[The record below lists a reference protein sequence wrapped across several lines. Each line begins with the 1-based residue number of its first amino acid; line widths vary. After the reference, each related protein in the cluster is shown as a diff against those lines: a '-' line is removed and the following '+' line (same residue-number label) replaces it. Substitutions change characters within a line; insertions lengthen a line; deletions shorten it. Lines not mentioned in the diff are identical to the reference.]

1 METKICTKCGREL
14 PLDMF
19 NWRNKAKG
27 TRRADCKECH
37 SGYMKQKYQE
47 NKEII
52 GQMKA
57 NQGCAKCGDT
67 RSYVLDY
74 HHIDPSVKTEGIAR
88 MVSNHYTSLN
98 EETLNEI
105 KKCVVLCANCHR
117 EWHYLKERDVNLTFE
132 EYINN

>member
-1 METKICTKCGREL
+1 METKVCTKCGREL

-19 NWRNKAKG
+19 NWRDKAKG

-37 SGYMKQKYQE
+37 SGYMKKKYQE
-47 NKEII
+47 NKDIVSEI
-52 GQMKA
+52 KA
-57 NQGCAKCGDT
+57 SQGCAKCGDT

-74 HHIDPSVKTEGIAR
+74 HHIDPETKSGTIAR

-105 KKCVVLCANCHR
+105 KKCAVLCANCHR
-117 EWHYLKERDVNLTFE
+117 E
-132 EYINN
+132 

>member
-1 METKICTKCGREL
+1 METKVCTKCGREL

-19 NWRNKAKG
+19 NWRDKVKG

-37 SGYMKQKYQE
+37 SGYMKKKYQE
-47 NKEII
+47 NKDIVSEI
-52 GQMKA
+52 KA
-57 NQGCAKCGDT
+57 SQGCAKCGDT

-74 HHIDPSVKTEGIAR
+74 HHINPETKSGTVAR

-105 KKCVVLCANCHR
+105 KKCAVLCANCHR
-117 EWHYLKERDVNLTFE
+117 EWHYLKERNNELTFE